1 MSVKNLVA
9 IVMFLSLSFT
19 AQAGEGDGP
28 QVGKLVPNLIG
39 RTLDDKPYLLRKD
52 IGTPKVVNLF
62 AVTCKPCRVEM
73 PELAKYE
80 KRFKG
85 VKFIA
90 VHALD
95 ENPANVEKFV
105 KSLADAPSNIVLTE
119 GGLQETFNYLGL
131 PHTIVLDS
139 NNIVVMNLV
148 GYTRENMLNLASQLQ
163 KMSK

>member
-1 MSVKNLVA
+1 
-9 IVMFLSLSFT
+9 
-19 AQAGEGDGP
+19 
-28 QVGKLVPNLIG
+28 
-39 RTLDDKPYLLRKD
+39 
-52 IGTPKVVNLF
+52 
-62 AVTCKPCRVEM
+62 M

-80 KRFKG
+80 RRFQG
-85 VKFIA
+85 VKFIS

-95 ENPANVEKFV
+95 ENPAIVAKFV

-148 GYTRENMLNLASQLQ
+148 GYTQDNMLDLASQLE
-163 KMSK
+163 KMVK